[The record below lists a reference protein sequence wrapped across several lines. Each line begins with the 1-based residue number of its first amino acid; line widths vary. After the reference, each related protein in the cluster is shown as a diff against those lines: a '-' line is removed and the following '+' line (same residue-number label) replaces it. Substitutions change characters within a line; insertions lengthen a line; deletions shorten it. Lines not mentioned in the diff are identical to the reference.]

1 MFGAVGLA
9 DAIRVLQHIVGHDS
23 LDTFEV
29 LACDVTG
36 DGQVTAFDAARIFQ
50 FLLGRISGLSV
61 ATTCESNWIFVPVPI
76 AVPNQRLVLPQAGA
90 CLHGAIAY
98 EPLQSFASAQDFLA
112 IPVGDCMGDWQP
124 PLPPTPTVTPVP
136 TVTPTV
142 TVTRTDT
149 PTFTA
154 TVTPTDTRTPSPT
167 ATSTA
172 VTPGGTPP
180 LTCSN
185 GITWNVSTARQVHV
199 HEGGNVWL
207 TKTVPTDSG
216 WGMFWLREDPGVSQ
230 SARIYYAHVDF
241 TGQLT
246 HGSMHLLDVPRIS
259 FRGRYYLA
267 AWDGQQYG
275 LLTGNRE
282 MLYHRRLSNEG
293 TFSARRPV
301 GPRLFVSAVFDQ
313 ESDGDLDAYPDG
325 FLGVIEGDCAG
336 HSCSYAFKLGH
347 NGTQVGSNLNLV
359 DFDAPHQFYPRS
371 ALDGS
376 GFAILSVKDIS
387 ISGGGVVT
395 KYLPIPGFLGS
406 RAKVVPSKQYLWD
419 EFPDVAWNGDHFAA
433 VWTENSARNHSVPWQ
448 IHFAAF
454 RRTAS
459 SSTLIADRLIDVP
472 PQKSNQRWT
481 TQILCRRLRLG
492 RSVGQ
497 PIDGRDPCGGV

>member
-1 MFGAVGLA
+1 M
-9 DAIRVLQHIVGHDS
+9 
-23 LDTFEV
+23 
-29 LACDVTG
+29 
-36 DGQVTAFDAARIFQ
+36 
-50 FLLGRISGLSV
+50 
-61 ATTCESNWIFVPVPI
+61 
-76 AVPNQRLVLPQAGA
+76 
-90 CLHGAIAY
+90 
-98 EPLQSFASAQDFLA
+98 
-112 IPVGDCMGDWQP
+112 
-124 PLPPTPTVTPVP
+124 
-136 TVTPTV
+136 
-142 TVTRTDT
+142 
-149 PTFTA
+149 
-154 TVTPTDTRTPSPT
+154 
-167 ATSTA
+167 
-172 VTPGGTPP
+172 
-180 LTCSN
+180 
-185 GITWNVSTARQVHV
+185 

-216 WGMFWLREDPGVSQ
+216 WGIFWLREDPGVSQ
-230 SARIYYAHVDF
+230 SARVYYAHVDF

-246 HGSMHLLDVPRIS
+246 HGPMHLLDVPRIA

-267 AWDGQQYG
+267 AWEGQQYG
-275 LLTGNRE
+275 LLTANRE
-282 MLYHRRLSNEG
+282 TLYHRRLSKEG
-293 TFSARRPV
+293 TLSARRPV
-301 GPRLFVSAVFDQ
+301 GPRLFVSAVSDQ

-336 HSCSYAFKLGH
+336 HSCSYAFKLDH

-359 DFDAPHQFYPRS
+359 DFDATHQFYPRS
-371 ALDGS
+371 AFDGS

-433 VWTENSARNHSVPWQ
+433 VWTENSARNHSAPWQ

-481 TQILCRRLRLG
+481 TQIHAVGSDWVAQYASRQTDGTLAAVYELLDGNANTKKRLTPFQLTWDALG
-492 RSVGQ
+492 SSVHSAPSHAGAIGIAHGDRSGGQ
-497 PIDGRDPCGGV
+497 SRILFYVLDPPTCAP